1 MYERLRLAARRIRHV
16 AGSAGRAGRVAPVPV
31 FQTAPQ
37 PPCPEGWTEDDLRRV
52 MQSFVLQNTAPGQ
65 LNPYVDDAFWRFL
78 HTWGCVR
85 GLQGRA
91 LELGAN
97 PYFTTFLL
105 RRFTSLELTL
115 ANFFGDGDDD
125 VAQELLRWTDRNG
138 DKHEEKQT
146 SDLFNVEE
154 DAFPYPDASFDVV
167 SFCEIIEHL
176 LMDPLHALREIHRVL
191 QPGGHVVVTTPNVS
205 RLENVLRVVGGVNI
219 YDPYSAHTPYGR
231 HNREYTMDELV
242 RLLAFAGF
250 EVERQFTADAHSPVE
265 PLEARPE
272 YAALAPVI
280 EFRQSYLG
288 QYLFVLAR
296 STGTPRVGL
305 PSSLYRGHPESTRVD
320 SW

>member
-1 MYERLRLAARRIRHV
+1 
-16 AGSAGRAGRVAPVPV
+16 
-31 FQTAPQ
+31 
-37 PPCPEGWTEDDLRRV
+37 
-52 MQSFVLQNTAPGQ
+52 MQSFVLQNTDPGQ

-115 ANFFGDGDDD
+115 ANFFGDVGEDC
-125 VAQELLRWTDRNG
+125 AQELLCWTDRNG
-138 DKHEEKQT
+138 DKHTEKQT

-154 DAFPYPDASFDVV
+154 DAFRYPDASFDVV
-167 SFCEIIEHL
+167 LFCEIIEHL
-176 LMDPLHALREIHRVL
+176 LMDPLHALREISRVL
-191 QPGGHVVVTTPNVS
+191 KPGGRVVVTTPNVA

-219 YDPYSAHTPYGR
+219 YDPYSARTPYAR
-231 HNREYTMDELV
+231 HNREYTMDELG

-272 YAALAPVI
+272 YAAIAPVI
-280 EFRQSYLG
+280 EFRKSYLG
-288 QYLFVLAR
+288 QYLFVVAR
-296 STGTPRVGL
+296 STGSASIGL
-305 PSSLYRGHPESTRVD
+305 PSSLYCGYPASTLVD